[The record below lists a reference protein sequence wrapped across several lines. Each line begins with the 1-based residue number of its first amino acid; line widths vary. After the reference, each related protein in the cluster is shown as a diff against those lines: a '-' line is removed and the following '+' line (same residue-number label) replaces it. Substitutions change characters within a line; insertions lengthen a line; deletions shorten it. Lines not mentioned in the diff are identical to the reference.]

1 MKTGIVTFHRADNYG
16 AVLQCYAL
24 YTVLDA
30 MGCDAMVI
38 DYRNPVIE
46 NRYRVVPKIRKN
58 LVQWISLLAKTLPH
72 YRQRKLRHTRF
83 EQFRGMFKMS
93 RPYSKAE
100 LVNGGADCDLIISGS
115 DQVFNPN
122 ITNGCD
128 DVYFLNIGGD
138 FVRASYAASIGN
150 VDDKQI
156 RSEEFGKKI
165 SAFDYL
171 SVREDDACNFLSSC
185 YGLSVQKCL
194 DPTLLLDEEHW
205 REIVKDTVIDVP
217 QKYILLYYVQYNSE
231 LIKIAQTL
239 AKEKGL
245 PVVCF
250 KPDIKLDC
258 QTVCCDSAGP
268 LEFVKLIENADCV
281 VTSSFHATAFSVI
294 FKKDIHILTHSQTGS
309 RVVSLAQIFGVSD
322 RIYQSYAD
330 FESRFASDSGITY
343 NTDDYIDQK
352 ERSLEYLRKITNST
366 E

>member
-322 RIYQSYAD
+322 RIYHSYAD
-330 FESRFASDSGITY
+330 FDARYTSEAGVTY
-343 NTDDYIDQK
+343 NTDDYFIQRNK
-352 ERSLEYLRKITNST
+352 SLDYLRKITKSA